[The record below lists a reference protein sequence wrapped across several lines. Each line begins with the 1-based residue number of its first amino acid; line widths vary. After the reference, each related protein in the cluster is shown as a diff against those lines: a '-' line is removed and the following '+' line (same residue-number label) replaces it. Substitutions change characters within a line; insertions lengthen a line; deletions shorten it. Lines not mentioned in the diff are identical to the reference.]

1 MIPRETLDRVFATAK
16 IEEVVGDYVTLK
28 RRGANLIGLCPFHDE
43 KTGSFTVSPSKGIY
57 KCFGCGA
64 AGHAVNFVMQID
76 QCSFVEAVKKIANK
90 YHIEIQERELT
101 AEEQQRQDDKESMF
115 VVNDFCNR
123 WFQSQLWDTPEG
135 QAIGL
140 AYFHERGLR
149 DNIIRKFQLGY
160 SPEKGSPLAQALKAQ
175 GFDEKFIVNDPAA
188 GENKSTGTGVCGK
201 SADGR
206 IYDRFRDRVMFPIQ
220 NPTGKIV
227 AFAGRI
233 MRKKE
238 NVGKYVNSPGSLI
251 YSKTNEL
258 YGLFLAKE
266 AIRKHDRCF
275 LVEGQMDVISM
286 HQAGIGN
293 GVASG
298 GTALT
303 EQHVKLIKKH
313 TNNIT
318 ILYDGDAPGIKAAEK
333 GVDKFLKEGFNIKV
347 VVLPDGEDP
356 DSYAQHHNASDF
368 IAYIEEHQTD
378 FIRFRIARMKE
389 EAGNDPDKRAELITK
404 IADNLSLIPDNI
416 TRQVYVQDSAGK
428 LQINEQLL
436 SREVARKRQEK
447 IQKDIEE
454 REKEKLRKAS
464 FSASATQTAQGG
476 QTGQPAG
483 QQGKTQ
489 NGQQG
494 RQPTQPRALSK
505 KENKLTENYRNLLQ
519 LIVRYGERPL
529 YAQADG
535 TFIQTGEYILSQ
547 LSADG
552 ISAPNAL
559 FQKIVD
565 EYNTHY
571 RDENFVAENY
581 FKFHPD
587 SEISTLAIKL
597 IADQYQLSRIYAK
610 QSISENVV
618 QEVKET
624 DDDADRLQELVTRML
639 LEIKLT
645 IVEQRVDEVEQQLKV
660 VGDWEQQKAL
670 IAASA
675 QLLDVRNALCKQL
688 GNRVIL

>member
-57 KCFGCGA
+57 KCFGCGET
-64 AGHAVNFVMQID
+64 GHVVDFVKKIED
-76 QCSFVEAVKKIANK
+76 CSFVDAVKKIANK
-90 YHIEIQERELT
+90 YHIEIKERELT
-101 AEEQQRQDDKESMF
+101 AEEQQRQDDRESMF

-149 DNIIRKFQLGY
+149 DDIIRKFQLGY
-160 SPEKGSPLAQALKAQ
+160 SPEKGSPLAQALKTQ

-201 SADGR
+201 SSEDGR
-206 IYDRFRDRVMFPIQ
+206 IYDRFRDRVMFPIH
-220 NPTGKIV
+220 TRMGRTV

-258 YGLFLAKE
+258 YGLFFAKD
-266 AIRKHDRCF
+266 AIKKHDRCF

-286 HQAGIGN
+286 HQSGIEN
-293 GVASG
+293 VVASG

-303 EQHVKLIKKH
+303 EQQVRLIDRFTH
-313 TNNIT
+313 NIT
-318 ILYDGDAPGIKAAEK
+318 ILYDGDAAGIHAAVR
-333 GVDKFLKEGFNIKV
+333 GVDMFLKEGFNIKV
-347 VVLPDGEDP
+347 VVLPEGEDP

-378 FIRFRIARMKE
+378 FIRFKATLLRD
-389 EAGNDPDKRAELITK
+389 EAGNDPEKRANMVTEITK
-404 IADNLSLIPDNI
+404 SIAVIPNAI
-416 TRQVYVQDSAGK
+416 TRQVYIQDLVKNLA
-428 LQINEQLL
+428 INEQLL
-436 SREVARKRQEK
+436 TTEVARIRRENIQELIK
-447 IQKDIEE
+447 E
-454 REKEKLRKAS
+454 RENKERRAV
-464 FSASATQTAQGG
+464 FATGAEQTTSARNIPQT
-476 QTGQPAG
+476 
-483 QQGKTQ
+483 K
-489 NGQQG
+489 
-494 RQPTQPRALSK
+494 K

-529 YAQADG
+529 YMQADG
-535 TFIQTGEYILSQ
+535 TPVQTGEYILSQ
-547 LSADG
+547 LAADG
-552 ISAPNAL
+552 IVAPNAL

-571 RDENFVAENY
+571 RDDNFVAENY

-597 IADQYQLSRIYAK
+597 IADRYQLSRIFAK

-618 QEVKET
+618 QEAEET

-645 IVEQRVDEVEQQLKV
+645 VVEQRVDEVEQQMKV
-660 VGDWEQQKAL
+660 VSDWEQQKAL